1 MPFFRAQAA
10 LRAVERRATEF
21 AEALRDE
28 PTPSDVEWLAT
39 TATKGDTD
47 HATWELRY
55 ARRALGVLVAQ
66 RDALDDR
73 TGAAVA
79 HAMTDAFA
87 TDRAIDPKMV
97 DVAVGQF
104 NARLS
109 AYRDILHSRSGAPL
123 AVRLGQML
131 LAFAGG
137 PIGRNQ
143 TEVGR
148 AGEIMDRYLGEVS
161 AGLRRIFG
169 TVSLPEDLPP
179 SALADRR

>member
-1 MPFFRAQAA
+1 MPFFRAAAAARTIDRKAAAFAGA
-10 LRAVERRATEF
+10 LRR
-21 AEALRDE
+21 E
-28 PTPSDVEWLAT
+28 PDPADVSWLAD
-39 TATKGDTD
+39 TATRGDHD
-47 HATWELRY
+47 HAIWELRY

-79 HAMTDAFA
+79 HAVTDAFL
-87 TDRAIDPKMV
+87 TDPAIDPRMV

-109 AYRDILHSRSGAPL
+109 AYRDILQSRSGAPVPL
-123 AVRLGQML
+123 RLGQML

-143 TEVGR
+143 TEVGK
-148 AGEIMDRYLGEVS
+148 AGEILSRYLAEVGDELQQ
-161 AGLRRIFG
+161 AFG
-169 TVSLPEDLPP
+169 APSLPEDLPP
-179 SALADRR
+179 SAVTK

>member
-1 MPFFRAQAA
+1 VPIFRSRGGAES
-10 LRAVERRATEF
+10 VERRATTF
-21 AEALRDE
+21 GEALRQE
-28 PTPSDVEWLAT
+28 PAGTDVDWLAAV
-39 TATKGDTD
+39 ATKGDAD
-47 HATWELRY
+47 HAVWELRY

-73 TGAAVA
+73 TASAVA
-79 HAMTDAFA
+79 
-87 TDRAIDPKMV
+87 RAVTEGFSSDPAVDPRMV

-109 AYRDILHSRSGAPL
+109 AYRDILQARGGAPV

-137 PIGRNQ
+137 PIGRGQ

-148 AGEIMDRYLGEVS
+148 AGEILAGYLADS
-161 AGLRRIFG
+161 AAELQRIFG
-169 TVSLPEDLPP
+169 AASLPEDLPP
-179 SALADRR
+179 SALAR